1 MEEFKGKSNQELKEE
16 LNNLNEMQE
25 FLKDEIDDEDMKKE
39 YDDNQEK
46 IDYLTKVVSDEPI
59 SVPEPSSEPQMDE
72 TILVAETEM
81 GKPKDIKVPEIP
93 KDLFFAD
100 GGITKKYF
108 VPRYVKDKISPNFL
122 NIYIDYPTPS
132 GVQVAYGKETM
143 SGEQRRLGSEKAMN
157 IAKDIVKDI
166 KEKHRH
172 NLEDIDYFDNERGK
186 VTIFAVSDDFED
198 TNFALGGYLA
208 SAGIGAY
215 YGAKNPKSVK
225 KVTDPIDKAISQIG
239 KNLTDKKYAKG
250 GKTQNEYKVEV
261 LIDDEIDLGTNVFAN
276 SEDEAMD
283 KAEEL
288 IRERNSKYEDS
299 SIDIVDVVKINA
311 KGGETEKYQTRY
323 LLSNYGYMGDKGTEI
338 EVVDIKGDV
347 VLGNPKGIMM
357 NDFQKTRLPYEYE
370 IKDTSVLPVLAE
382 GGKVKTYNKY
392 YKLDKVID
400 GVSYTKQGEYESKEK
415 ATIMSVRDFQGDKTK
430 IVKEGDKYILYVNHK
445 GLFGKGGEVETK
457 REFIEVVN
465 QVKEENEAFP
475 NDMVNVM
482 DSINAILQDRGYD
495 EFDEYTYDVRQEI
508 LDRYEKKVLDK
519 QGLRFAKGGKVKT
532 YNKYY
537 KLDKVID
544 GVSYTKQGEY
554 ESKEKATIM
563 SVRDFQGDKT
573 KIVKEG
579 DKYILYV
586 NHKGLFGKG
595 GEIKVGDYVSVDAGY
610 GMKHIGKVNSKHHM
624 HNDRVY
630 VDGIGDALE
639 IKRLTKVKP
648 PSMAKGGLLWNDIYE
663 KYPGS
668 KYYMARTQLQGSP
681 VKLTIKEK
689 TGEKTSSGRDIYKD
703 TPIKTYVEKEGLFYE
718 EYAKGGET
726 ASPIT
731 NYHKNFMGTLSFDLK
746 VKGMRKPQDFI
757 VYPITGK
764 TNIIRI
770 QSDKKWGEIDAT
782 TGKGILSKTGNNSWA
797 FALDVSNRNVNKFD
811 LTPEE
816 LEELKSKIRETS
828 GKEVGNVIIT
838 TDNSG
843 AELLEEGGVLDMNE
857 VEIYEGPDDN
867 YTIVMKGDV
876 YGMNTQTLPNLSINM
891 YEGDRSEYPSDIS
904 HWGKKMKFD
913 DAPIVIKEKIE
924 MRKEEY
930 KEGGRIMSEKD
941 EDIEVMER
949 LIADEK
955 DEDIK
960 IELQKELDKLKNK

>member
-1 MEEFKGKSNQELKEE
+1 
-16 LNNLNEMQE
+16 
-25 FLKDEIDDEDMKKE
+25 
-39 YDDNQEK
+39 
-46 IDYLTKVVSDEPI
+46 
-59 SVPEPSSEPQMDE
+59 
-72 TILVAETEM
+72 
-81 GKPKDIKVPEIP
+81 
-93 KDLFFAD
+93 
-100 GGITKKYF
+100 
-108 VPRYVKDKISPNFL
+108 
-122 NIYIDYPTPS
+122 
-132 GVQVAYGKETM
+132 
-143 SGEQRRLGSEKAMN
+143 
-157 IAKDIVKDI
+157 
-166 KEKHRH
+166 
-172 NLEDIDYFDNERGK
+172 
-186 VTIFAVSDDFED
+186 
-198 TNFALGGYLA
+198 
-208 SAGIGAY
+208 
-215 YGAKNPKSVK
+215 
-225 KVTDPIDKAISQIG
+225 
-239 KNLTDKKYAKG
+239 
-250 GKTQNEYKVEV
+250 
-261 LIDDEIDLGTNVFAN
+261 
-276 SEDEAMD
+276 MD

-299 SIDIVDVVKINA
+299 SIDIVDVVKINAKGGEVETKREFIEVVNQVKEENEAFPNDMVNVMDSINAILQDRGYDEFDEYTYDVRQEILDRYEKKVLDKQGA

-382 GGKVKTYNKY
+382 
-392 YKLDKVID
+392 
-400 GVSYTKQGEYESKEK
+400 
-415 ATIMSVRDFQGDKTK
+415 
-430 IVKEGDKYILYVNHK
+430 
-445 GLFGKGGEVETK
+445 
-457 REFIEVVN
+457 
-465 QVKEENEAFP
+465 
-475 NDMVNVM
+475 
-482 DSINAILQDRGYD
+482 
-495 EFDEYTYDVRQEI
+495 
-508 LDRYEKKVLDK
+508 
-519 QGLRFAKGGKVKT
+519 GGKVKT

>member
-311 KGGETEKYQTRY
+311 KGGE
-323 LLSNYGYMGDKGTEI
+323 
-338 EVVDIKGDV
+338 
-347 VLGNPKGIMM
+347 
-357 NDFQKTRLPYEYE
+357 
-370 IKDTSVLPVLAE
+370 
-382 GGKVKTYNKY
+382 
-392 YKLDKVID
+392 
-400 GVSYTKQGEYESKEK
+400 
-415 ATIMSVRDFQGDKTK
+415 
-430 IVKEGDKYILYVNHK
+430 
-445 GLFGKGGEVETK
+445 VETK

-519 QGLRFAKGGKVKT
+519 QGLRFAKGGETEKYQTRYLLSNYGYMGDKGTEIEVVDIKGDVVLGNPKGIMMNDFQKTRLPYEYEIKDTSVLPVLAEGGKVKT

>member
-311 KGGETEKYQTRY
+311 KGGEVETKREFIEVVNQVKEENEAFPNDMVNVMDSINAILQDRGYDEFDEYTYDVRQEILDRYEKKVLDKQGLRFAKGGETEKYQTRY

-445 GLFGKGGEVETK
+445 
-457 REFIEVVN
+457 
-465 QVKEENEAFP
+465 A
-475 NDMVNVM
+475 
-482 DSINAILQDRGYD
+482 
-495 EFDEYTYDVRQEI
+495 
-508 LDRYEKKVLDK
+508 
-519 QGLRFAKGGKVKT
+519 
-532 YNKYY
+532 
-537 KLDKVID
+537 
-544 GVSYTKQGEY
+544 
-554 ESKEKATIM
+554 
-563 SVRDFQGDKT
+563 
-573 KIVKEG
+573 
-579 DKYILYV
+579 
-586 NHKGLFGKG
+586 LFGKG